1 MIRSSKVSLKFSNLG
16 KRETLEKVTEEYKK
30 VTQFFVDTIW
40 DFEKIPT
47 LLPKEITSLVE
58 TRLSARLVQCC
69 AKQASGIVR
78 GTKQK
83 SKQRLFVIEKLKKE
97 GKLKEAS
104 KLQVIQDRFSLSN
117 PRLETVCPE
126 LDSRFCSI
134 ELDKVN
140 SFDGW
145 LVLTSLGNKIKL
157 ELPFKRTKHFNSLLE
172 KGKLKAGVRLT
183 NKSITFMF
191 ELKDVSKVEIGSVLG
206 IDIGILSTISCSN
219 GFQTQKNLH
228 GYGLNKILE
237 IMSRKKKGSK
247 AFKRSVEHR
256 KNYTNWSIN
265 QLNLKGVKQVNIEN
279 IKDLRRGKRS
289 SKKLSHWIYKEISG
303 KLESVCEQL
312 GVLVVR
318 KNPTYTSQRC
328 SVCGWTQRTN
338 RNGKLFSC
346 KRCKNTCDADFN
358 ASVNISLDLPCILK
372 EERLKRNNIKGFY
385 WCVSS
390 QEPIAPGVQKTLE
403 DFS

>member
-16 KRETLEKVTEEYKK
+16 KRETLEKITDEYKRI
-30 VTQFFVDTIW
+30 TQFFVDILW
-40 DFEKIPT
+40 DLEKVPL
-47 LLPKEITSLVE
+47 LLPREITSLAK
-58 TRLSARLVQCC
+58 TWLSARLLQCC

-83 SKQRLFVIEKLKKE
+83 FKRRLFIIEKLKKE

-104 KLQVIQDRFSLSN
+104 KLQVIQDKFPLSKPN
-117 PRLETVCPE
+117 LEFVYPE

-134 ELDKVN
+134 ELGKVN

-145 LVLTSLGNKIKL
+145 LTLGSIGNKVKL

-172 KGKLKAGVRLT
+172 KGTVKSGVRLT
-183 NKSITFMF
+183 NNSITFMF
-191 ELKDVSKVEIGSVLG
+191 DLPDPPKVEMGSILG

-228 GYGLNKILE
+228 GYDLNKILE

-247 AFKRSVEHR
+247 AFQRSVEHR

-265 QLNLKGVKQVNIEN
+265 QLNLTGVKQVNIED

-289 SKKLSHWIYKEISG
+289 SKKLNHWIYKEISG
-303 KLESVCEQL
+303 KLESVCEEL
-312 GVLVVR
+312 GVLIVR

-328 SVCGWTQRTN
+328 SVCGWTQKAN
-338 RNGKLFSC
+338 RKGKLFCC

-358 ASVNISLDLPCILK
+358 ASVNISLLE
-372 EERLKRNNIKGFY
+372 EERLKRENIKGFY
-385 WCVSS
+385 WLVSG
-390 QEPIAPGVQKTLE
+390 QEFIAPDVQKMSG